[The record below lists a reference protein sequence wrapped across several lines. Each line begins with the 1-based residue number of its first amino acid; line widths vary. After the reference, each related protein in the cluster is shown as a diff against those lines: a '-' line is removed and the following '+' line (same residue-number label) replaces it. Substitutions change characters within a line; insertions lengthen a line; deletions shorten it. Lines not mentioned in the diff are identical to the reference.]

1 MNRLNIL
8 TFPDPRLRKKA
19 AAIDVFDQKLKDKAA
34 DMLFTMY
41 DDKGIGLAATQVDFH
56 HRLIVVDVSENQDD
70 PLYLVNPSFVVL
82 DETLDG
88 YKEGCLS
95 IPEHFAE
102 IKRPTSVQVRWL
114 DRNGNEQEQEFDG
127 LWSTCV
133 QHEIDHLNGK
143 LFIDYLGTIKRQLI
157 TRKMQKFKREM
168 ERKET

>member
-95 IPEHFAE
+95 VPTFYEEVYRPKKIELSYQDLDGKHQKLIAE
-102 IKRPTSVQVRWL
+102 GVLSV
-114 DRNGNEQEQEFDG
+114 
-127 LWSTCV
+127 CV
-133 QHEIDHLNGK
+133 QHEIDHLDGK
-143 LFIDYLGTIKRQLI
+143 LMVDYISPLKRDRIKEKLL
-157 TRKMQKFKREM
+157 KSKHVK
-168 ERKET
+168 KK

>member
-8 TFPDPRLRKKA
+8 TFPDPRLRKRA
-19 AAIDVFDQKLKDKAA
+19 AAIDVFDQKLKDKAE

-41 DDKGIGLAATQVDFH
+41 EDKGIGLAATQVDFH

-95 IPEHFAE
+95 IPTFYEEVYRPKKIELSYQDLDGKHQKLIAE
-102 IKRPTSVQVRWL
+102 GVLSV
-114 DRNGNEQEQEFDG
+114 
-127 LWSTCV
+127 CV
-133 QHEIDHLNGK
+133 QHEIDHLDGI
-143 LFIDYLGTIKRQLI
+143 LYT
-157 TRKMQKFKREM
+157 
-168 ERKET
+168 ERLTNKKAFGFEKEIIEFWKNEKTK